1 LTLLLCIDNVHSMPR
16 VEETE
21 FSAERFG
28 NLAWIWCDL
37 RSLWCYGDKHLHEEV
52 TRRNIRR
59 IERADKANLVLW
71 VCGVKAELFM

>member
-1 LTLLLCIDNVHSMPR
+1 MPR

-21 FSAERFG
+21 FSPERFS

-37 RSLWCYGDKHLHEEV
+37 RSLWCDGDKHLYKEV
-52 TRRNIRR
+52 ARRNIRR

-71 VCGVKAELFM
+71 VCRVKAELFM